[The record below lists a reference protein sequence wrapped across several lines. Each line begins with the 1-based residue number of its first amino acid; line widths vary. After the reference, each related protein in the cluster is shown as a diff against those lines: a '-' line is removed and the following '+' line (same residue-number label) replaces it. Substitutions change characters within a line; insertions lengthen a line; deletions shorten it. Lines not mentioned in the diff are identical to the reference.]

1 MERERQRERQRQRQR
16 GQEAEAEAERK
27 SEMTLNLPVYEYDEN
42 DHDYEHEDKDRD
54 EDYDGE
60 LLGQEEGAEE
70 MTLCLESSE
79 KVGKEKPSIS
89 TPPLSLINGMTRVSS
104 AVSLDEKSTP
114 NNSTHPKHVAFSSV
128 QELEYTGLS
137 SPHVES
143 KIIMKSMTLKL
154 IEDDQSRSRRRSV
167 VPDLARVMTRF
178 PSIGAASWNN
188 PEYDDGKNEYNY
200 NPLSKYTENGEVK
213 VSWFEGTSREELN
226 SHVEASLSLKVSGK
240 SIECFRLMTLN
251 GNNSGLKEVVLSPHI
266 PDGSSFYVYYKIAKS
281 PRIVYRSATPAPDSP
296 SAAPNSTPVFVADKH
311 KEMKNTRSLSLEDT
325 SSNVVHV
332 MPALSLDQ
340 HLTRQDGVKYQ
351 NKIPNESPTSM
362 ATTVL
367 TAMRNGDTPKVSG
380 KIGDERVIVVT
391 QTPQQEKTHVIF
403 TLANY
408 FVLFLSIITIA
419 TEIAERAPSWIESN
433 IAQVNQ
439 CAVDKETMFECIN
452 EGNIAGVIAAFGL
465 WTAKSK
471 STKRFFLLGFRSGDQ
486 LWTAIYEAFVG
497 AFCWGCSY
505 LFIRRGLNP
514 DSRENLISRFWKD
527 AVYGSLAGFNAS
539 FMKAVLKNL
548 IPKEAIEEAVM
559 ESKQHLR
566 FVDWLIKVGNDGRN

>member
-1 MERERQRERQRQRQR
+1 MECKRECECERER

-27 SEMTLNLPVYEYDEN
+27 SEMTSNLSVYEYDEN
-42 DHDYEHEDKDRD
+42 DNDYDHEDKDRD
-54 EDYDGE
+54 EDYEGK
-60 LLGQEEGAEE
+60 LLGQEKRSEE
-70 MTLCLESSE
+70 ITPYLESSE
-79 KVGKEKPSIS
+79 KVGKEKPSIAA
-89 TPPLSLINGMTRVSS
+89 PPLSLSNGMTRVSS
-104 AVSLDEKSTP
+104 AVSLHEKSTP
-114 NNSTHPKHVAFSSV
+114 NNSIHQKHVAFSSV
-128 QELEYTGLS
+128 QELEQTGLS

-178 PSIGAASWNN
+178 PSIGASSWNN

-213 VSWFEGTSREELN
+213 VSWFEGTSREELS
-226 SHVEASLSLKVSGK
+226 SHVEASLSLKLSGR

-251 GNNSGLKEVVLSPHI
+251 RNNSGLEEVVLSPHI

-296 SAAPNSTPVFVADKH
+296 SAAPNSTPVFVADKR
-311 KEMKNTRSLSLEDT
+311 KELKNTRSLSLEDT

-340 HLTRQDGVKYQ
+340 HRIRQDGGKHQ
-351 NKIPNESPTSM
+351 NKISNESPRSM

-497 AFCWGCSY
+497 AFCWGFSY